1 MTRVAS
7 ATSFSKFWFSLFSLC
22 PFDPVFG
29 FGAFFSLK
37 VFFGACGV
45 GRVGDGGLAGGPW
58 VVLGGAFG
66 AKAGAGGGSWRPGLG
81 PVFERRG
88 SKFKAAMKADG
99 AEARDVGS
107 SGNRHLEICVCPDS
121 ATAVPASCE
130 AEHAVSAIAEVA
142 FFPSFWFLILPQTSN
157 GHASL
162 VPYACKDIIWMFPI

>member
-1 MTRVAS
+1 MTRVTS
-7 ATSFSKFWFSLFSLC
+7 ATSFSKFSLFSLFSLLC
-22 PFDPVFG
+22 PFDSGVFG

-58 VVLGGAFG
+58 VVLGCAFG

-121 ATAVPASCE
+121 ATAVPASE
-130 AEHAVSAIAEVA
+130 AEHAVSAIAEA
-142 FFPSFWFLILPQTSN
+142 TFFPSFWFLILPQTSN
-157 GHASL
+157 GHASR
-162 VPYACKDIIWMFPI
+162 